1 MIKQIVIRDSF
12 GKLKAR
18 VKNQDFSEYEKMSWK
33 LGTDLDGKVVTYFA
47 VSKTF
52 SIDFSNAFNKVFA
65 SVFVFSGDIIS
76 LENDEVL
83 LDLNTFKPF
92 P

>member
-18 VKNQDFSEYEKMSWK
+18 VKNQDFSEYEKMSWN
-33 LGTDLDGKVVTYFA
+33 LGTDLDGKVVTYFE
-47 VSKTF
+47 VTKTF
-52 SIDFSNAFNKVFA
+52 SIDFSDAFNK
-65 SVFVFSGDIIS
+65 VFVFSGDIIS